1 MSSPLADFANGGL
14 TFQLP
19 ASGTVTDQYTG
30 NVTANV
36 TTVTYRVFISE
47 RGVTIGQDLAGAD
60 VRTSRFEGHCTSP
73 TLLDDAVKEGMIG
86 TLSIDDGETFDITLI
101 AARSSFGRKGIGK
114 MIEDEVGHSVV
125 LEAVRQE

>member
-1 MSSPLADFANGGL
+1 MQVEPTPPIVFRPIFDCSPIFD
-14 TFQLP
+14 
-19 ASGTVTDQYTG
+19 
-30 NVTANV
+30 
-36 TTVTYRVFISE
+36 
-47 RGVTIGQDLAGAD
+47 D

-73 TLLDDAVKEGMIG
+73 TLLDDAVKEGMVG
-86 TLSIDDGETFDITLI
+86 TLSIDDGETFDVTLI